1 MVLKTGDISLVVVSC
16 AARRMMAEMNV
27 YMDKNVMSWPYMII
41 FETLFSRYKRKG
53 SSSLGLDNGRQ
64 GVSWEDSNKK
74 QKGGN
79 KKGADRYFST
89 VSRQLLSSQPPVP
102 TLPTI
107 PECSDATS
115 PTSFLLLGDDEEN
128 KETEKGREMEP
139 QQTMKRHYPNKNT
152 QQKH

>member
-1 MVLKTGDISLVVVSC
+1 MQDDGGTD
-16 AARRMMAEMNV
+16 V
-27 YMDKNVMSWPYMII
+27 YMDKNVMCWPYKVI
-41 FETLFSRYKRKG
+41 FETLCSRYKRKG

-64 GVSWEDSNKK
+64 AVSWEESNKK

-107 PECSDATS
+107 PECSDAAS

-128 KETEKGREMEP
+128 KETEKGREM
-139 QQTMKRHYPNKNT
+139 
-152 QQKH
+152 